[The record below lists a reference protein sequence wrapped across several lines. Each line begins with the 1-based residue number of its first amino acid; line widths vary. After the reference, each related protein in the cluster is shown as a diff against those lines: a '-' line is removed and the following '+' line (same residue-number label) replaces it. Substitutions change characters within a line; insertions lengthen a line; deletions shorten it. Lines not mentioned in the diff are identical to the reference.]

1 MSKSMH
7 RSVDLPA
14 IAVALL
20 MCGSCASSDARWSH
34 AEAER
39 PSGDEADLIR
49 SIERTRLR
57 ALVDA
62 DIDTA
67 RRLHA
72 EDFQL
77 INPLGGSLS
86 KDQYLGG
93 VASGELDYLSW
104 DPEQIEVRV
113 YSRVAAIRYRSQLEI
128 IVAGQK
134 IPSQRYWHTDLYEK
148 RDGQWQVVWSHATE
162 TK

>member
-7 RSVDLPA
+7 RSIGLSVVA
-14 IAVALL
+14 GALL
-20 MCGSCASSDARWSH
+20 MCSSCTSTEVRGSQAGSKLNSA
-34 AEAER
+34 
-39 PSGDEADLIR
+39 DEADLIR
-49 SIERTRLR
+49 SIEHTRLR

-62 DIDTA
+62 DIATA

-72 EDFQL
+72 EEFQL

-86 KDQYLGG
+86 KEQYLGG
-93 VASGELDYLSW
+93 VASGELDYVSW
-104 DPEQIEVRV
+104 DPENIEVRV
-113 YSRVAAIRYRSQLEI
+113 YGTVAAIRYRSQLEI

-134 IPSQRYWHTDLYEK
+134 IPRQRYWHTDLYE
-148 RDGQWQVVWSHATE
+148 RRNGQWQVVWSHATG